1 MEAANRG
8 VKSATES
15 CDSTIKGHLNSDEQE
30 ESMAGAEVF
39 EEVDV
44 PDGCSQLV
52 HAPGARSVVFLET
65 HAAYSGPMG
74 QLTRTVS
81 SDIKHI
87 LPIARQGSLQGRE
100 PRVSKPSG
108 ICDKVAAVGGP
119 VTGTRSG
126 MRSWPGLCGDQL
138 GKPRRLIFL

>member
-1 MEAANRG
+1 MY
-8 VKSATES
+8 
-15 CDSTIKGHLNSDEQE
+15 Q
-30 ESMAGAEVF
+30 MAVR
-39 EEVDV
+39 
-44 PDGCSQLV
+44 SLYMLQ
-52 HAPGARSVVFLET
+52 ARAVSFSSET
-65 HAAYSGPMG
+65 HAVYSGPMG